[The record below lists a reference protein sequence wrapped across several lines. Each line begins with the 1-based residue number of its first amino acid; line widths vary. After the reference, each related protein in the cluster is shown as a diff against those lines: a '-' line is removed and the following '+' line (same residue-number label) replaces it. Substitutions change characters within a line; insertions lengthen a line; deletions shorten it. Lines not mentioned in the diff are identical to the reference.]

1 MDFFD
6 DINIPKANVQ
16 PDTLFD
22 KEEQVWVWHYSGQKL
37 FMDVGEIIRFK
48 VTKEV
53 FSDPSPVGAA
63 PPFFDEGLTE
73 APPAA
78 VAPYHIIGTVN
89 DYGLGM
95 TSWWT

>member
-22 KEEQVWVWHYSGQKL
+22 KDEQVWVWHYGGEKL
-37 FMDVGEIIRFK
+37 FMDVGETIRFK
-48 VTKEV
+48 VTKER
-53 FSDPSPVGAA
+53 FSDPSPVGAP
-63 PPFFDEGLTE
+63 PPFFDDSENAP
-73 APPAA
+73 APPAT
-78 VAPYHIIGTVN
+78 APYQIEGTVN

-95 TSWWT
+95 IPWWT